1 MAAVVRSRIAVVLIV
16 AHGIHAACAFKRDG
30 ELGAFLSNRSGTT
43 ENLFAASGN
52 LDGFLAGLFVVI
64 MAGAAAEIV
73 RRRAYE
79 FFYYVHQ
86 LFVVALYFSFAH
98 SKWAFY
104 LGIGPLALHA
114 VDRAVRWWRSRQV
127 RAIASCV
134 CVCILLFTFRMFA
147 RLDSVL
153 STLL

>member
-1 MAAVVRSRIAVVLIV
+1 MHLRILAHTHTHTLSRIAVALIV
-16 AHGIHAACAFKRDG
+16 AHGIHAAIAFKRDG
-30 ELGAFLSNRSGTT
+30 ELGMFLSNRSGST

-52 LDGFLAGLFVVI
+52 LDGFLAGVFVVI
-64 MAGAAAEIV
+64 MSAAAIEIV

-79 FFYYVHQ
+79 LFYYVHQ

-114 VDRAVRWWRSRQV
+114 VDRAVRWWRSKQV
-127 RAIASCV
+127 RRQYPCL
-134 CVCILLFTFRMFA
+134 C
-147 RLDSVL
+147 
-153 STLL
+153 